1 MKNGNNKIKKLVIF
15 SIAIG
20 FCLTALHSAAISVN
34 DEKQNYDIIKI
45 ENNRGK
51 KIIKNSYTLETKNK
65 ITRLNTDSQNM
76 LENIPILSTQ
86 YNCQNPSLTT
96 NGNNILVIAE
106 ESINLLNSDV
116 IMSYSSNNGD
126 SWSDIFAWTSEDEI
140 EEKPVIDFCHN
151 NEFQA
156 YGTCLPDLISQNL
169 FLYHFP
175 SMIDP
180 DVSFKSSDGWTVWSL
195 TISNF
200 NDFYA
205 IDLAGYPHG
214 DDAPA
219 PDFHGIITLIGNS
232 DYGETI
238 ENYYETEDMG
248 IGACYLDF
256 DGELGDTISVDIDL
270 STKTYFEALE
280 LRNDEEIGIEDGVF
294 FEYCW
299 VEPGNEDWW
308 ENDWPAFI
316 FEGARNPNLIAENG
330 RCYIVCEVQNDIVC
344 YYSFDNGENFDT
356 SIVTTNG
363 ETPIISIVGDTLI
376 CSFIQNN
383 NLYTSTSEDGGITWN
398 EITKINEVD
407 GTVRNGDSSVDLSDN
422 NVVWTDDRNG
432 DNEIYFGK
440 VGEISTPIIEIESIK
455 GGLGV
460 STVIKN
466 IGNADAEDVE
476 WSISF
481 DGGTFFGGD
490 NSGVID
496 NLAVG
501 ESITVKSKFLI
512 GLGRSDITVNVN
524 GFTDSKSGM
533 ILLFFVLGL

>member
-126 SWSDIFAWTSEDEI
+126 SWSDIFAWTTEDEI
-140 EEKPVIDFCHN
+140 EEKPVIDFCQN

-280 LRNDEEIGIEDGVF
+280 LRNDEEIGIQDGVF

-316 FEGARNPNLIAENG
+316 FEGAKNPNLLAENG

-440 VGEISTPIIEIESIK
+440 VGEISTPIIEIESIT

-496 NLAVG
+496 TLAVG